1 VPTLQADPQL
11 PMTTLAGVTRT
22 LDQCLTMGHL
32 ALVVLPSW
40 PEAQSYVQ
48 LGRRAFRV
56 FTEADCKTCWMV
68 TGNEATARRVL
79 GAHLDEY
86 VVYLD
91 PDGAAAR
98 AFGVER
104 TPAFVH
110 IRTDASV
117 AMVANGWD
125 PDAWQAVADS
135 LAAEMRWTK
144 PVYPEPG
151 DPPPYF
157 GWNT

>member
-1 VPTLQADPQL
+1 
-11 PMTTLAGVTRT
+11 M
-22 LDQCLTMGHL
+22 
-32 ALVVLPSW
+32 
-40 PEAQSYVQ
+40 
-48 LGRRAFRV
+48 FR
-56 FTEADCKTCWMV
+56 EADCKTCWLV

-79 GAHLDEY
+79 GKFVDEF

-91 PDGAAAR
+91 PDGTVAR

-110 IRTDASV
+110 VRADASV
-117 AMVANGWD
+117 AAVADGWD
-125 PDAWQAVADS
+125 AAAWQSVADS
-135 LAAEMRWTK
+135 LATAMRWTK

-151 DPPPYF
+151 DPAPFF